1 MALFSQ
7 FDEESTQVSADTVQK
22 ELAKG
27 PKRKGKQG
35 NKLSQEEI
43 DNLTAE
49 ELEQYILNEGNS
61 RSKKGQDQDGQ
72 AANQDS
78 DQSPQGENRKLNDIR
93 AKARAKVAAQTDKK
107 VE

>member
-1 MALFSQ
+1 MLDPKEKKKLKKKQKKRDKKFKQQMALFSQ
-7 FDEESTQVSADTVQK
+7 FDEDSTQVSADAAHK

-49 ELEQYILNEGNS
+49 ELEKYILNEGN
-61 RSKKGQDQDGQ
+61 
-72 AANQDS
+72 NH
-78 DQSPQGENRKLNDIR
+78 N
-93 AKARAKVAAQTDKK
+93 
-107 VE
+107 

>member
-7 FDEESTQVSADTVQK
+7 FDEESTQGSAEAIQK

-49 ELEQYILNEGNS
+49 ELE
-61 RSKKGQDQDGQ
+61 
-72 AANQDS
+72 
-78 DQSPQGENRKLNDIR
+78 
-93 AKARAKVAAQTDKK
+93 
-107 VE
+107 